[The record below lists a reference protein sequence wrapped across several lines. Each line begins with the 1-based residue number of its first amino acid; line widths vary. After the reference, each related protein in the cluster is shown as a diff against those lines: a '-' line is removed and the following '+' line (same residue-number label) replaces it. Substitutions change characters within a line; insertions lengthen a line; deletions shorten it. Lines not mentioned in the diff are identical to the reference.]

1 MRKKTLFQII
11 SVLLLLNIATLY
23 LWQTETGPTVHIKNT
38 DGIEFK
44 ADTEVANVGSRSI
57 EYNEW
62 ISQLLEAHGKE
73 ELKELVNKELVQQAA
88 EEKDIVI
95 DEKIIERDLALLA
108 TMQHGQTEEDME
120 RDKERWREQIVY
132 RYTLEALLTEDLSV
146 DEEKVKAYYD
156 TYEKQYN
163 FSESIQ
169 ISHIIVQEMEDAEQI
184 VEELDQGAPF
194 ELLAQEYSLDE
205 DTKNKGGY
213 LGHISSDSQFMP
225 SGYFQQAIELDN
237 YSYSEPFQT
246 DQGVV
251 ILYLHEHYP
260 SYTFTYDELKPYIE
274 RELLLKN
281 SEEQLDATDLWETYD
296 AEWMYE

>member
-11 SVLLLLNIATLY
+11 TVLLLLNVATLF
-23 LWQTETGPTVHIKNT
+23 LWQTQTGSSVHMNNI

-44 ADTEVANVGSRSI
+44 EDTEVAKVGSRSI
-57 EYNEW
+57 EYHDL
-62 ISQLLEAHGKE
+62 ISQLQEVHGKD
-73 ELKELVNKELVQQAA
+73 ELKELVNKELVKQAA

-108 TMQHGQTEEDME
+108 TMQHGQTEEDIE

-146 DEEKVKAYYD
+146 DEEKVKTYYD
-156 TYEKQYN
+156 TYKKQYN

-169 ISHIIVQEMEDAEQI
+169 VSHIIVHKMEDAEQI

-213 LGHISSDSQFMP
+213 LGHLSSDSQFMP
-225 SGYFQQAIELDN
+225 EGYFQKALELDN
-237 YSYSEPFQT
+237 YSYGEPFQT

-274 RELLLKN
+274 RELLLKG
-281 SEEQLDATDLWETYD
+281 SEEQLDATDLWEAYD
-296 AEWMYE
+296 AEWIYE